1 MNAPEA
7 TTATAPLARTPLII
21 DTDPGIDDAL
31 AIMLAA
37 ASPEVELLGMTAV
50 AGNVG
55 LDKTAPN
62 LAALAD
68 LVRFTGPVGI
78 GAAGPLW
85 RRDTLPAWDVHG
97 VNGLGG
103 YELPPSARAMEPAL
117 PLMARLI
124 EASDSPVTI
133 AAIGPLTNIAGL
145 ITHFPEAASQVAR
158 FVIMG
163 GGTLDRQG
171 NTTPAAE
178 FNIYY
183 DPDAAARL
191 FAFGSET
198 GIPIT
203 MVGLNVTDHAL
214 VGPAHLPLV
223 FGAGGIGGSGGPCA
237 RMLAHIMANY
247 ETSRT
252 SDDAEGS
259 DGTGASGIFEG
270 SDSTATAQHDAVA
283 LAAVIQPDILKTRS
297 LFVDVENTGR
307 LTSGMTVVDH
317 LGLSGNAPNCD
328 VALSVD
334 VTRLRS
340 LLNTRIAA
348 LDERLKEA

>member
-1 MNAPEA
+1 MTPQNAP
-7 TTATAPLARTPLII
+7 TPLII

-31 AIMLAA
+31 AIMLAV
-37 ASPEVELLGMTAV
+37 ASPEVEVLGMTAV

-68 LVRFTGPVGI
+68 LVGFTGPVGI

-97 VNGLGG
+97 ENGLGG
-103 YELPPSARAMEPAL
+103 YELPVSTRQLQPAL
-117 PLMARLI
+117 PLLANLI
-124 EASDSPVTI
+124 EGSEHPVTV

-145 ITHFPEAASQVAR
+145 ITHFPRAAAKVKR

-163 GGTLDRQG
+163 GATLDRPG

-198 GIPIT
+198 GVPIT
-203 MVGLNVTDHAL
+203 MVGLNVTDRAL
-214 VGPAHLPLV
+214 VGPSHLPAL
-223 FGAGGIGGSGGPCA
+223 FDSGGPCA
-237 RMLAHIMANY
+237 RMVGHIMANY
-247 ETSRT
+247 ATDRT
-252 SDDAEGS
+252 DEGS
-259 DGTGASGIFEG
+259 
-270 SDSTATAQHDAVA
+270 AQHDAVA
-283 LAAVIQPDILKTRS
+283 LAAVIEPDILKTRS
-297 LFVDVENTGR
+297 LFVDVENIGR

-334 VTRLRS
+334 VARLRT

>member
-1 MNAPEA
+1 MTGLE
-7 TTATAPLARTPLII
+7 ARTPLII

-31 AIMLAA
+31 AIMLAV
-37 ASPEVELLGMTAV
+37 ASPEVEVLGMTAV

-68 LVRFTGPVGI
+68 LVGFAGPIGI

-85 RRDTLPAWDVHG
+85 RQDTLPAWDVHG
-97 VNGLGG
+97 ENGLGG
-103 YELPPSARAMEPAL
+103 YELPATERILEPAL
-117 PLMARLI
+117 PLLARLI
-124 EASDSPVTI
+124 EGSERPVTV

-145 ITHFPEAASQVAR
+145 ITHFPRAAARVAR

-163 GGTLDRQG
+163 GATLDRPG

-198 GIPIT
+198 GVPIT

-214 VGPAHLPLV
+214 VGPAHLPAL
-223 FGAGGIGGSGGPCA
+223 FASDGPCA
-237 RMLAHIMANY
+237 QMVGHIMANY
-247 ETSRT
+247 ATDRS
-252 SDDAEGS
+252 G
-259 DGTGASGIFEG
+259 DG
-270 SDSTATAQHDAVA
+270 TAQHDAVA
-283 LAAVIQPDILKTRS
+283 LAAVIDPDILETRS
-297 LFVDVENTGR
+297 LFVDVENIGR

-334 VTRLRS
+334 VARLRT

>member
-1 MNAPEA
+1 MH
-7 TTATAPLARTPLII
+7 RSTPLII

-31 AIMLAA
+31 AIMLAM

-55 LDKTAPN
+55 LDKTAVN

-68 LVRFTGPVGI
+68 LVGFTGPVGI

-103 YELPPSARAMEPAL
+103 YALPESSRVLEPAL
-117 PLMARLI
+117 PLMASLI
-124 EASDSPVTI
+124 MESATPVTI

-145 ITHFPEAASQVAR
+145 ITHFPQAAARVAR

-163 GGTLDRQG
+163 GGTLDRPG

-214 VGPAHLPLV
+214 VGPGHLPTLL
-223 FGAGGIGGSGGPCA
+223 ASDGPCA
-237 RMLAHIMANY
+237 RMVRHIMANY
-247 ETSRT
+247 AAESSN
-252 SDDAEGS
+252 SDLGEA
-259 DGTGASGIFEG
+259 
-270 SDSTATAQHDAVA
+270 AQHDSVA
-283 LAAVIQPDILKTRS
+283 LAAVIDPDILETRS
-297 LFVDVENTGR
+297 LFVDVENVGR

-317 LGLSGNAPNCD
+317 LGLSGSTPNCD
-328 VALSVD
+328 VAMSVD
-334 VTRLRS
+334 VTRFRT

>member
-1 MNAPEA
+1 M
-7 TTATAPLARTPLII
+7 TAREARTPLII

-31 AIMLAA
+31 AIMLAV

-68 LVRFTGPVGI
+68 LVGFTGPLGI
-78 GAAGPLW
+78 GAASPLW

-97 VNGLGG
+97 ENGLGG
-103 YELPPSARAMEPAL
+103 YSLPRSERLLEPAL
-117 PLMARLI
+117 PLLARLI
-124 EASDSPVTI
+124 EASPRPVTV

-145 ITHFPEAASQVAR
+145 ITHFPRAAAQVDR

-163 GGTLDRQG
+163 GGTLDRPG
-171 NTTPAAE
+171 NMTPAAE

-198 GIPIT
+198 GVPIT

-214 VGPAHLPLV
+214 VGPGHLPAL
-223 FGAGGIGGSGGPCA
+223 FASDGPCA
-237 RMLAHIMANY
+237 RMVAHLMANY
-247 ETSRT
+247 ATDR
-252 SDDAEGS
+252 SDDG
-259 DGTGASGIFEG
+259 
-270 SDSTATAQHDAVA
+270 TAQHDAAA
-283 LAAVIQPDILKTRS
+283 LAAVIDPDILETRS
-297 LFVDVENTGR
+297 LFVDVENIGR

-328 VALSVD
+328 VALSID
-334 VTRLRS
+334 VARFRT

-348 LDERLKEA
+348 LDMRRKEA

>member
-1 MNAPEA
+1 M
-7 TTATAPLARTPLII
+7 TASTPLII

-37 ASPEVELLGMTAV
+37 SSPEVELLGMTAV

-68 LVRFTGPVGI
+68 LIGFTGPVGA

-103 YELPPSARAMEPAL
+103 YELPVSPRTLEPAV

-124 EASDSPVTI
+124 EASDTPVTI

-145 ITHFPEAASQVAR
+145 ITHFPAAAARIAR

-163 GGTLDRQG
+163 GATLDRPG
-171 NTTPAAE
+171 NTTPTAE
-178 FNIYY
+178 FNVYY

-214 VGPAHLPLV
+214 VGPGHLPSL
-223 FGAGGIGGSGGPCA
+223 FASGGPCS
-237 RMLAHIMANY
+237 RMIGHIMANY
-247 ETSRT
+247 ETART
-252 SDDAEGS
+252 DDGAP
-259 DGTGASGIFEG
+259 GTEH
-270 SDSTATAQHDAVA
+270 TATAQHDAVA

-297 LFVDVENTGR
+297 LFVDVENIGR

-334 VTRLRS
+334 VTRLRT
-340 LLNTRIAA
+340 LLNTRLAA